1 MRYYSRVALA
11 IAMGIAVFP
20 STGTAQ
26 HRHPGTGS
34 GGHNRGVTLHVNPR
48 WRECSFQ
55 LDPALTQGAWRQF
68 AREAG
73 LVAYFRPLQDAKPM
87 GAGTWE
93 VSALQWAT
101 AIDDSDAAWNDT
113 FVHPD
118 SAHYL
123 IEGSSLSF
131 PGLMVRRGVTEKM
144 DVGAYFTRSPGAN
157 YGFYGGQLQYNLHN
171 DTQRDWAAA
180 ARVSFVSMYGPDDL
194 DLRIYG
200 VDLVASK
207 ELSTRWLSV
216 SPYAGVSSFLS
227 SAHEKT
233 TAVSLSDEHVL
244 GAQAMVGAVVQVS
257 VARIGVEY
265 NTAAV
270 GTRSLKLGVR
280 F

>member
-1 MRYYSRVALA
+1 MRYCSLRAVA
-11 IAMGIAVFP
+11 IATALTVLP

-26 HRHPGTGS
+26 HRHPTTGP
-34 GGHNRGVTLHVNPR
+34 GGHDPRVTLHVNPR

-55 LDPALTQGAWRQF
+55 LDPSLTQKAWRQF

-101 AIDDSDAAWNDT
+101 AIDDTDAAWNDT

-123 IEGSSLSF
+123 FEGSSLQF
-131 PGLMVRRGVTEKM
+131 PGLMVRRGMTDRL
-144 DVGAYFTRSPGAN
+144 DVGAYFTKSPGAN

-194 DLRIYG
+194 DLRVYG
-200 VDLVASK
+200 VDLLASK
-207 ELSTRWLSV
+207 EFSGRWASV
-216 SPYAGVSSFLS
+216 SPYAGVSSYLS
-227 SAHEKT
+227 TAHEKT
-233 TAVSLSDEHVL
+233 AAVALSDERVL

-270 GTRSLKLGVR
+270 GTRSLKLGVS

>member
-1 MRYYSRVALA
+1 MRYYSRIALA
-11 IAMGIAVFP
+11 IATSLAVLP
-20 STGTAQ
+20 STGSAQ
-26 HRHPGTGS
+26 HRHPGGGS
-34 GGHNRGVTLHVNPR
+34 GGHGHGVTLHVNPR

-55 LDPALTQGAWRQF
+55 LDAALTQNAWRQF

-101 AIDDSDAAWNDT
+101 AIDDTDAAWNDT

-123 IEGSSLSF
+123 FEGSALQF
-131 PGLMVRRGVTEKM
+131 PGLMVRRGVTEKL
-144 DVGAYFTRSPGAN
+144 DAGAYFTRSPGAN

-194 DLRIYG
+194 DLRVYG

-207 ELSTRWLSV
+207 EFSGQWLSL
-216 SPYAGVSSFLS
+216 SPYAGVSSYLS

-233 TAVSLSDEHVL
+233 TAVNLSDERVL

-270 GTRSLKLGVR
+270 GTRSLKLGVS